1 MNSEEKSEFKLDRN
15 LVERKYIRSSKKA
28 GGQNL
33 NKVSSCV
40 QLTHLPTGIQ
50 IKCQDTRDQYKNE
63 IIAWNRLTEKLK
75 AIEDEK
81 YYQKNKECRNSQIGD
96 SGRGTKRRTYRIKD
110 NLVIDHITNKTCS
123 WKEFQKGKLE
133 LII

>member
-1 MNSEEKSEFKLDRN
+1 MNSEERSEFKLDRN

-63 IIAWNRLTEKLK
+63 IIAWNRLSEKLK
-75 AIEDEK
+75 ILEDEK
-81 YYQKNKECRNSQIGD
+81 YYKKNKEYRNSQIGD

-110 NLVIDHITNKTCS
+110 DLVIDHITNKTCS

-133 LII
+133 LIY